1 MKFAPSELISLKHRS
16 YRHGL
21 ALFLLDACGY
31 ALAIAGTIAAPHLR
45 QRIACSIVAGFWI
58 SGLVTVAHDACH
70 QSLTPNRWLNR
81 LLGTLAFL
89 PSLHNYSLWQYG
101 HNHVHHLYTNRRGY
115 DYVWEPLSL
124 NEFQSLSWFAQ
135 LRYRLFRT
143 FTGHFFYYGYE
154 VWWKRRF
161 FPRRQFVDRMRSR
174 YWVDFLLVVA
184 WLVTLSLAVVTAR
197 SRLTG
202 ASITDFT
209 AVCGPLIL
217 GVAVPFVVSS
227 MLSSFSEFLHH
238 THPDVHWFDEAPR
251 SDWTMRQ
258 VQTSVHCQFP
268 AFMDRSMHW
277 IMDHTAHH
285 IQPSIPSYHLLEAQ
299 KKVESQQASEVVT
312 YRWSL
317 RAMREILRCC
327 KLYDTQ
333 AGCWTD
339 YSGTPTSK
347 PRFRPALESSD
358 GASSRAA

>member
-1 MKFAPSELISLKHRS
+1 MKFVPSELISLKQRS

-21 ALFLLDACGY
+21 SLFLLDACGY
-31 ALAIAGTIAAPHLR
+31 ALAISGTIAAPQLR

-70 QSLTPNRWLNR
+70 QSLTPSRWLNR

-89 PSLHNYSLWQYG
+89 PALHAYSLWQYG

-124 NEFQSLSWFAQ
+124 GEFQSLSWFAQ
-135 LRYRLFRT
+135 LRYRFFRT
-143 FTGHFFYYGYE
+143 FIGHFFYYGYE

-161 FPRRQFVDRMRSR
+161 FPRRQFVDQMRSR

-184 WLVTLSLAVVTAR
+184 WLMTLSLLVVNAR
-197 SRLTG
+197 SWVIG
-202 ASITDFT
+202 ASIDDPT
-209 AVCGPLIL
+209 AAFAPILL
-217 GVAVPFVVSS
+217 GVVVPFVVCS

-238 THPDVHWFDEAPR
+238 THPSVHWFDEAPQG
-251 SDWTMRQ
+251 DWTMRQ

-285 IQPSIPSYHLLEAQ
+285 IQPSIPSYRLLEAQ
-299 KKVESQQASEVVT
+299 KKVESQQASEVIR

-327 KLYDTQ
+327 KLYDCD

-339 YSGTPTSK
+339 YSGKPTSES
-347 PRFRPALESSD
+347 RFQVTLESSSD
-358 GASSRAA
+358 SSARAA